1 MENRAPVN
9 IDMSKK
15 IEKRGR
21 GRPRKP
27 DALTTVLPV
36 MLSEGIIERIDEW
49 AMKNEVESRGA
60 AARALIEAG
69 LAGAAAPKRVK
80 KPKGD

>member
-1 MENRAPVN
+1 
-9 IDMSKK
+9 MSKK

-69 LAGAAAPKRVK
+69 LAAAPKRT
-80 KPKGD
+80 KGK

>member
-1 MENRAPVN
+1 
-9 IDMSKK
+9 MSKK
-15 IEKRGR
+15 VEKRGR

-49 AMKNEVESRGA
+49 ARENEMSRGS

-69 LAGAAAPKRVK
+69 LAAGAKR
-80 KPKGD
+80 KGK